1 MKKALII
8 QGGGFRT
15 AFSSGVL
22 DAFMQNNYNPFD
34 LYVAV
39 SGGAIACSYYIA
51 DQQQHCFNAICFLSE
66 KGRFVNYSKFLKFQ
80 PVMDIDIFYAISK
93 KYYPFDRTNAEKN
106 LIAKQFAIVLT
117 DKINGCAHYGDPTKT
132 GWEETVIASCSL
144 PFITK
149 GKHTI
154 NGIDYMDGA
163 WGDPLPVKWA
173 VKQGAKDITIIR
185 TAPANEKIKK
195 SWIDHLGET
204 YYQKNQK
211 IKKVFTDNHFIY
223 NQSID
228 YINSPPVGVNIIQ
241 IAPEQHL
248 KAGNYTNSV
257 ELLEEDYQLGFKKG
271 QNYLQQVKEGMFA
284 GANLAFNG

>member
-1 MKKALII
+1 VKKALII

-51 DQQQHCFNAICFLSE
+51 GQQQHCFNAICFLSE
-66 KGRFVNYSKFLKFQ
+66 KGRFVNYSQFLKFQ
-80 PVMDIDIFYAISK
+80 PVMDIDIFYSISNR
-93 KYYPFDRTNAEKN
+93 YYPFDRITAENN
-106 LIAKQFAIVLT
+106 LIEKQFAIVLT

-173 VKQGAKDITIIR
+173 VQQGATDITVIR

-204 YYQKNQK
+204 YYLKNEK
-211 IKKVFTDNHFIY
+211 IKKLFTDNHRIY

-228 YINSPPVGVNIIQ
+228 YINNPPQGVIIKQ
-241 IAPEQHL
+241 IAPEQQL
-248 KAGNYTNSV
+248 KSGNYTNSTA
-257 ELLEEDYQLGFKKG
+257 LLEEDYQNGLEKG
-271 QNYLQQVKEGMFA
+271 ALYLESRRDIV
-284 GANLAFNG
+284 LHTL